1 VPSSLE
7 RLLGRDTALMR
18 NEKYN
23 RNRNSAGLDIASTP
37 QSAAS
42 CQATRLSSFANALYF
57 AERIG

>member
-1 VPSSLE
+1 
-7 RLLGRDTALMR
+7 MR